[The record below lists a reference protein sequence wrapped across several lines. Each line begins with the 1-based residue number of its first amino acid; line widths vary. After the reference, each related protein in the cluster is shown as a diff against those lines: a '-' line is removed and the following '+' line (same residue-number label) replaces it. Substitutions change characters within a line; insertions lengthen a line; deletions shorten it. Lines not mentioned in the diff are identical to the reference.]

1 MVPKILLGLEAIF
14 PEADISYIFTFFR
27 HFSTVFSRSK
37 SHRTPTTPFHT
48 LSPHITIQSHPAAL
62 PQFTCLLYIYRFIVA
77 PAVSTGHWSFTEKR
91 EKREVEVG
99 KKCRVKKCTI
109 RWEDEERRSS
119 QKKCRYTRWEGEEEC
134 GYSERA
140 QGQTQKQQEL
150 IWPDNTNIYNNFI
163 SFRYRNCFSF
173 ASDISC

>member
-1 MVPKILLGLEAIF
+1 MLLESVNYLFYHLIFFVYYYNLLMVPKILLGLEAIF

-77 PAVSTGHWSFTEKR
+77 PAVSTGH
-91 EKREVEVG
+91 
-99 KKCRVKKCTI
+99 
-109 RWEDEERRSS
+109 
-119 QKKCRYTRWEGEEEC
+119 
-134 GYSERA
+134 
-140 QGQTQKQQEL
+140 
-150 IWPDNTNIYNNFI
+150 
-163 SFRYRNCFSF
+163 
-173 ASDISC
+173 